1 MVLGLGIDIIEID
14 RIKQSIETYGE
25 KFLNKIFTKNEIE
38 YSITKPN
45 QYQHFAARFAAKEAI
60 YKALSS
66 DTNQVY
72 SWQDVEIYNEKNGLP
87 KVKFYGALKNYLNE
101 NKQIKISMS
110 HSEHY
115 VTCVAILYQSQSGS

>member
-14 RIKQSIETYGE
+14 RIKQSIETYGD

-115 VTCVAILYQSQSGS
+115 VTCVAILYQSQYGS

>member
-14 RIKQSIETYGE
+14 RIKQSIETYGD

-45 QYQHFAARFAAKEAI
+45 QFQHFAARFAAKEAI